1 MNFNAS
7 NECNPVLVAPRPV
20 RLATASFSNFIVRP
34 ASRVE
39 ETNKLSSSATFSD
52 SRELSNSPSLRSSPR
67 SALSTEALE
76 EFLSI
81 LRPSLNLF
89 PPRSPVLRTTTAFAL
104 KAIAQASES
113 DSAAEAGTEAVSVGL
128 EMEDELNFRQYQ
140 WFSNAILSSPISRT
154 NTRNP
159 FQRQRQLAITPS
171 PTVVNS
177 LQLSP
182 AAIPLPLP
190 TPDEVLE

>member
-39 ETNKLSSSATFSD
+39 EINKLSSTTSSD
-52 SRELSNSPSLRSSPR
+52 SRELSSSPSLRSSPR

-81 LRPSLNLF
+81 LRPSLSLF
-89 PPRSPVLRTTTAFAL
+89 PPHSPVLRTTTAFAL
-104 KAIAQASES
+104 KAIAQASDS
-113 DSAAEAGTEAVSVGL
+113 DSAADTGAEAVSVGL
-128 EMEDELNFRQYQ
+128 DMEDELNFRQYQ

>member
-39 ETNKLSSSATFSD
+39 EINKLSSAASSD
-52 SRELSNSPSLRSSPR
+52 SRELSSSPSLRSSPR

-81 LRPSLNLF
+81 LRPSLSLF
-89 PPRSPVLRTTTAFAL
+89 PPHSPVLRTTTAFAL
-104 KAIAQASES
+104 KAIAQASDS
-113 DSAAEAGTEAVSVGL
+113 DSAADTGSEAVSVGL